1 MSIQKIMQSPIA
13 RKLYEL
19 KFQSSTA
26 ILTGNYKEARTA
38 QKEFA
43 KLAVKNFDIA
53 LQVPAPIKAKFSLFS
68 KQGLKCLKFMIYK
81 AFCKSSPEEKELKSL
96 VNDYRDNLLDMHQ

>member
-1 MSIQKIMQSPIA
+1 MNVKKIMQSPIA

-26 ILTGNYKEARTA
+26 ILTGQYKEARIA

-53 LQVPAPIKAKFSLFS
+53 LQVPSPIKAKFSLFS
-68 KQGLKCLKFMIYK
+68 KQGLKCLKFKIYK
-81 AFCKSSPEEKELKSL
+81 AFCKSSPEEKKLKSM
-96 VNDYRDNLLDMHQ
+96 VNDYRDSLFDMYQ